1 MLRSVTNDEQF
12 RLNEGY
18 ATVFEYLLVDRE
30 YPELRMQDL
39 FSVIKVQG
47 AFRPDS
53 LERSHPMTYN
63 GQTQSLII
71 YDKAGSVIRMFQYA
85 VGDNLFSRAMS
96 FYLSEKYVHKQ

>member
-1 MLRSVTNDEQF
+1 MVELHLVGGFGWTFLFFSVLKDLFDCCN

-30 YPELRMQDL
+30 YPELRMNEL
-39 FSVIKVQG
+39 FSAIKVQG

-53 LERSHPMTYN
+53 LESTHPMTYN

-71 YDKAGSVIRMFQYA
+71 YDKGIIH
-85 VGDNLFSRAMS
+85 GL
-96 FYLSEKYVHKQ
+96 